1 MLTGLSAGITWA
13 LETVVLAA
21 ALGMISS
28 DSLPQ
33 AALLPLAATFLHDAF
48 SALYMFAYNTVRG
61 NLKKLPEV
69 VRSSGFRWLV
79 AASSVGGPVGMT
91 GYVLAVGNMG
101 AAAGAVASAV
111 YPAIGTALACIFLKE
126 KVKWYRWV
134 FLAAALA
141 GVFGLSYS
149 PGSGVENIWL
159 GLLGVAMCSLGWGT
173 EAVILAKC
181 FKSGEIGQSLA
192 LSIRQAVSALIYG
205 AVILPV
211 TGGWKL
217 MAGLFGGGT
226 GMFMPAV
233 AAAAFFASVSYMLY
247 YRTIASAGAAK
258 AMALNIT
265 YTAWSIFFTCII
277 TGKTDILSPF
287 TVCCA
292 AVVVIFGILAAADF
306 RALFA
311 RKNK

>member
-13 LETVVLAA
+13 LETVMLAA
-21 ALGMISS
+21 ALGAVSS
-28 DSLPQ
+28 DSVTQ

-48 SALYMFAYNTVRG
+48 SALYMLAYNTARG
-61 NLKKLPEV
+61 NLRKLTVTVKSP
-69 VRSSGFRWLV
+69 GFKWLV
-79 AASSVGGPVGMT
+79 AASAVGGPVGMT

-149 PGSGVENIWL
+149 PGSGIQNIWL

-181 FKSGEIGQSLA
+181 FRGGETGQSLA
-192 LSIRQAVSALIYG
+192 LGIRQTVSALIYA

-211 TGGWKL
+211 SGGWKL

-226 GMFMPAV
+226 GMFVPAV

-265 YTAWSIFFTCII
+265 YTAWAIFFTCII

-292 AVVVIFGILAAADF
+292 AAVVIFGVLAAADF
-306 RALFA
+306 RALLSG
-311 RKNK
+311 KNK

>member
-13 LETVVLAA
+13 LETVMLAA
-21 ALGMISS
+21 SLGALSS
-28 DSLPQ
+28 DSVTQ

-48 SALYMFAYNTVRG
+48 SALYMLAYNTARG
-61 NLKKLPEV
+61 NLRKLTVTVKSP
-69 VRSSGFRWLV
+69 GFKWLV
-79 AASSVGGPVGMT
+79 AASAVGGPVGMT

-149 PGSGVENIWL
+149 PGSGIQNIWL

-181 FKSGEIGQSLA
+181 FRGGETGQSLA
-192 LSIRQAVSALIYG
+192 LGIRQAVSALIYA

-211 TGGWKL
+211 SGGWRL
-217 MAGLFGGGT
+217 ISGLFT
-226 GMFMPAV
+226 VTAGMFVPAV

-265 YTAWSIFFTCII
+265 YTAWAVFFTCAI
-277 TGKTDILSPF
+277 TGSTDILSLF

-292 AVVVIFGILAAADF
+292 AAVVIFGVLAAADF
-306 RALFA
+306 RALLSG
-311 RKNK
+311 KNK